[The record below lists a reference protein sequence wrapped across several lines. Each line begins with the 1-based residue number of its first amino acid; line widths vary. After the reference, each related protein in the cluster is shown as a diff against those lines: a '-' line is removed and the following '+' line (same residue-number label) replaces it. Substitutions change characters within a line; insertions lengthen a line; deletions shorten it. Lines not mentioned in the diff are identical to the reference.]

1 MNHVQGD
8 VQFRAHV
15 VKCVAMVEG
24 FGAIVVD
31 VVDDQQ
37 IFICLLTQHEIPH
50 FIVITVFVFWVL
62 FCFLY
67 YVQHF
72 VWLFLKCS
80 TNKIELTCV
89 TDIL

>member
-50 FIVITVFVFWVL
+50 FIVITVLVFWVL
-62 FCFLY
+62 FFVFFMCSILYGCFLSAL
-67 YVQHF
+67 QIK
-72 VWLFLKCS
+72 L
-80 TNKIELTCV
+80 N
-89 TDIL
+89 